1 MSDTVGFI
9 SDLPKDLISSFRA
22 TLEEI
27 GQSDVLIHVIDASD
41 PNYEEKI
48 MAVEN
53 TLEIVGLEN
62 YKKIILFN
70 KFDLIKGNK
79 KDILKK
85 MFPKQCIS
93 SITNEGI
100 NDFKVFLDKE
110 ISSLNSSENKLVAN
124 HL

>member
-1 MSDTVGFI
+1 
-9 SDLPKDLISSFRA
+9 
-22 TLEEI
+22 
-27 GQSDVLIHVIDASD
+27 
-41 PNYEEKI
+41 
-48 MAVEN
+48 
-53 TLEIVGLEN
+53 
-62 YKKIILFN
+62 
-70 KFDLIKGNK
+70 
-79 KDILKK
+79 

>member
-1 MSDTVGFI
+1 
-9 SDLPKDLISSFRA
+9 
-22 TLEEI
+22 
-27 GQSDVLIHVIDASD
+27 
-41 PNYEEKI
+41 